1 MEPDSWLTTRRD
13 EFSPQS
19 GKQTKLC
26 EMNRTKSVVVLVL
39 VMVLAAVG
47 GWIAGSRIESPAEA
61 AARTQAPTPS
71 PILVPTELRTLST
84 DVITR
89 GTGRFG
95 SPQTVSIAESAL
107 KGDMPRVLT
116 GVPQKGAELAQGAV
130 GLRVSGRPVFVFE
143 GEVPAFRDLG
153 PGVSGADVRQLEA
166 GLVSA
171 GFDPGPIDGVFD
183 ESTERAVTDLYVS
196 AGYEAVVVSE
206 QQLDELRTVEAE
218 LIPGTVSSAGVH
230 VPADELIFVTGT
242 PVRIAELFLTLGE
255 VIDGPVGTV
264 TDASI
269 AIDSS
274 VPVESASLIA
284 EGMVVLIDEPD
295 LGVDATGFISKVADS
310 PGTDGVD
317 GFHVYFEVLVEG
329 DPSGVVNAS
338 VRLTVPI
345 ESTQE
350 EVLVVP
356 VSALSLSADGSS
368 RVQKEV
374 DGELVD
380 VIVEPGLSAQG
391 FVAVE
396 PLDGDLSPGDLVAVG
411 FETQ

>member
-1 MEPDSWLTTRRD
+1 
-13 EFSPQS
+13 
-19 GKQTKLC
+19 
-26 EMNRTKSVVVLVL
+26 MNRTKSVMVLVL
-39 VMVLAAVG
+39 LMAVAAVG

-107 KGDMPRVLT
+107 KGGTPRVLT
-116 GVPQKGAELAQGAV
+116 GIPEKGAELVQGAV

-143 GEVPAFRDLG
+143 GEVPSFRDLG
-153 PGVSGADVRQLEA
+153 PGVSGADVRQFEA
-166 GLVSA
+166 GLVAA
-171 GFDPGPIDGVFD
+171 GFDPGPVDGVFD
-183 ESTERAVTDLYVS
+183 ESTELAAGELYAS
-196 AGYEAVVVSE
+196 AGYQAVVVSA
-206 QQLDELRTVEAE
+206 QQLSELRTVEAE
-218 LIPGTVSSAGVH
+218 LIPGTVSTAGVH

-242 PVRIAELFLTLGE
+242 PVRIAELFVSLGE
-255 VIDGPVGTV
+255 VIEGPVGAV

-284 EGMVVLIDEPD
+284 EGMTVLIDEPD
-295 LGVDATGFISKVADS
+295 LGVEATGLISRVADS

-317 GFHVYFEVLVEG
+317 GFHVYFEVRVDG
-329 DPSGVVNAS
+329 DPPGVVNAS

-345 ESTQE
+345 ESTDD

-368 RVQKEV
+368 RVQKDV
-374 DGELVD
+374 GGDLVD
-380 VIVEPGLSAQG
+380 VIVKPGLSAQG

-396 PLDGDLSPGDLVAVG
+396 PLDGELSPGDLVAVG